1 MSKYLKNQ
9 YINPQGNWS
18 LAFRFGYFHTISAIN
33 NAGFDI
39 ISNRSIMP
47 YYLNYGLQIWI
58 IVLVIG
64 GIGYPTIYDF
74 HKFLKRKLRELT
86 KKEISL
92 FFVFKSFY
100 NNLYFSFTCRN
111 DNNYK
116 FRNNFS

>member
-1 MSKYLKNQ
+1 MQASSQTFGISKYLKNQ

-58 IVLVIG
+58 IVLLVIG

-74 HKFLKRKLRELT
+74 HKFLKRKLWTT
-86 KKEISL
+86 K
-92 FFVFKSFY
+92 
-100 NNLYFSFTCRN
+100 RN
-111 DNNYK
+111 ITFLCFQK
-116 FRNNFS
+116 FL

>member
-1 MSKYLKNQ
+1 MQNSSQTFGISKYLKNQ

-58 IVLVIG
+58 IVLLVIG

-74 HKFLKRKLRELT
+74 HKFLKRKLRAT
-86 KKEISL
+86 K
-92 FFVFKSFY
+92 
-100 NNLYFSFTCRN
+100 RN
-111 DNNYK
+111 ITFLCFQK
-116 FRNNFS
+116 FL